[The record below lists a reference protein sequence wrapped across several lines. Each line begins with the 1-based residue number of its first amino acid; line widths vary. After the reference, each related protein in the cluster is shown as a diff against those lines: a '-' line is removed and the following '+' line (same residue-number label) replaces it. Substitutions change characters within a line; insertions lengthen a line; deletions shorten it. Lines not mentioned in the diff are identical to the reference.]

1 MFNKKAF
8 KVDSVNSD
16 SRAGKICSSSSKKTS
31 FSAAG
36 KAVLRALY
44 IGLLGALL
52 EKLFE
57 IRYFEVLLN
66 RFL

>member
-1 MFNKKAF
+1 LER
-8 KVDSVNSD
+8 VT
-16 SRAGKICSSSSKKTS
+16 KKTS

-52 EKLFE
+52 EKLFGKRCME
-57 IRYFEVLLN
+57 RYMESCSKRAAYRAHFKSAA
-66 RFL
+66 